1 MPGHDVSLIRRGE
14 FKMGM
19 VISFPTSQ
27 RQSVRM
33 ESTETREP
41 GQVVILP
48 VIRVERVGGQPAD
61 TLDGAP
67 PASGRKR
74 RRRVSRS

>member
-1 MPGHDVSLIRRGE
+1 
-14 FKMGM
+14 MGM
-19 VISFPTSQ
+19 VISFPASQ

-33 ESTETREP
+33 GSTDLREA

-48 VIRVERVGGQPAD
+48 VIRVERTIDGQPTDA
-61 TLDGAP
+61 LDGAHRTP
-67 PASGRKR
+67 GRKR

>member
-1 MPGHDVSLIRRGE
+1 MPDHDSSLPARGI
-14 FKMGM
+14 KMGM

-33 ESTETREP
+33 ESIEPREP

-48 VIRVERVGGQPAD
+48 VIRVERVGEQPAD
-61 TLDGAP
+61 TLDGARR
-67 PASGRKR
+67 ASGRKR